1 MLKSH
6 LLIVAKVMRKL
17 LKKQDYLVSCFLGK
31 FVTIEVLTGQDP
43 LRLKSLRLA
52 ALKDT
57 PDAFGAK
64 YEDELLIQDSQ
75 WQERMVNTQWCFVV
89 ADGVD
94 IGLLA
99 VDKADK
105 DRNSDCWLSSWW
117 INEDFRGKEIPQ
129 LMLEWVVKL
138 SKENQWQIIGLG
150 VWPENLRARSAYK
163 KLGFVEA
170 DKPLPS
176 RSKPGQMYLGMYLKI
191 T

>member
-1 MLKSH
+1 M
-6 LLIVAKVMRKL
+6 A
-17 LKKQDYLVSCFLGK
+17 
-31 FVTIEVLTGQDP
+31 IEVVAGDSPT
-43 LRLKSLRLA
+43 RLKSLRLS
-52 ALKDT
+52 ALKDA
-57 PDAFGAK
+57 PYAFGAK
-64 YEDELLIQDSQ
+64 YEDELQIPDTQ
-75 WQERMVNTQWCFVV
+75 WQERLNNTYWCFVV

-94 IGLLA
+94 VGLLA

-129 LMLEWVVKL
+129 LMLEWVVRL

-176 RSKPGQMYLGMYLKI
+176 RSKPGQMYLGMYRQVK
-191 T
+191 

>member
-1 MLKSH
+1 
-6 LLIVAKVMRKL
+6 VA
-17 LKKQDYLVSCFLGK
+17 
-31 FVTIEVLTGQDP
+31 IEVVTGQDP
-43 LRLKSLRLA
+43 SRLKSLRLS
-52 ALKDT
+52 ALKDA
-57 PDAFGAK
+57 PEAFGAK

-94 IGLLA
+94 VGLLA
-99 VDKADK
+99 VDRADK

-117 INEDFRGKEIPQ
+117 INEKFRGKNIAQ
-129 LMLEWVVKL
+129 LMLDWVIKL
-138 SKENQWQIIGLG
+138 SKENTWQVIGLG

-176 RSKPGQMYLGMYLKI
+176 RSKPGQMYLGMYRQVK
-191 T
+191 

>member
-1 MLKSH
+1 MNLHIHSATASDFIRLKN
-6 LLIVAKVMRKL
+6 
-17 LKKQDYLVSCFLGK
+17 
-31 FVTIEVLTGQDP
+31 
-43 LRLKSLRLA
+43 LRLS
-52 ALKDT
+52 ALKDA
-57 PDAFGAK
+57 PYAFGAK
-64 YEDELLIQDSQ
+64 YENELLNPDTQ
-75 WQERMVNTQWCFVV
+75 WQERLNNTYWCFVV

-94 IGLLA
+94 VGLLA

-117 INEDFRGKEIPQ
+117 INEDFRGQDIPQ

-138 SKENQWQIIGLG
+138 SKENHWQIIGLG

-176 RSKPGQMYLGMYLKI
+176 RSKPGQMYLGMYLNI